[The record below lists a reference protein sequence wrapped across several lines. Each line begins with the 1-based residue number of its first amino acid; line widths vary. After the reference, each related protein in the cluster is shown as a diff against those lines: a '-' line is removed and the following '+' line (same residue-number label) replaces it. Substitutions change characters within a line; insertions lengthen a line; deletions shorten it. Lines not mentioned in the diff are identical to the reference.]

1 MIGMD
6 RRTGLPISSVKHLRQ
21 SIEDILTTPLGSR
34 LMRPEYGSTI
44 RRFVDLP
51 VSEGWKSAVQAE
63 AARALKRWEPR
74 LELTQVQ
81 VLSVLDGRITFRL
94 SGIYKGDSQL
104 LEVNV

>member
-6 RRTGLPISSVKHLRQ
+6 RRTGRSLTGIAHLRQ

-34 LMRPEYGSTI
+34 RMRPDYGSTL

-63 AARALKRWEPR
+63 VARALGRWEPR
-74 LELTQVQ
+74 LKLTAVR
-81 VLSVLDGRITFRL
+81 VVSVLDGQIGFRL
-94 SGIYKGDSQL
+94 EGDYLGDSVVV
-104 LEVNV
+104 EVSA

>member
-6 RRTGLPISSVKHLRQ
+6 RRTGGPISASTHLRQ

-34 LMRPEYGSTI
+34 RMRPDYGSKL

-63 AARALKRWEPR
+63 VTRSLLRWEPR
-74 LELTQVQ
+74 LKLERVRVLAVVGGQITLQLTGQY
-81 VLSVLDGRITFRL
+81 L
-94 SGIYKGDSQL
+94 GDSQT
-104 LEVNV
+104 LEVTA

>member
-6 RRTGLPISSVKHLRQ
+6 RHTGLPISGIDHLMQ
-21 SIEDILTTPLGSR
+21 SIEDILTTPIGSR
-34 LMRPEYGSTI
+34 LMRPEYGSSI

-74 LELTQVQ
+74 LDLTRVQ
-81 VLSVLDGRITFRL
+81 VLSVLNGRITFRL
-94 SGIYKGDSQL
+94 SGTYKGDSEL
-104 LEVNV
+104 LEVTV

>member
-6 RRTGLPISSVKHLRQ
+6 RHTGLPISGIDHLMQ
-21 SIEDILTTPLGSR
+21 SIEDILTTPIGSR
-34 LMRPEYGSTI
+34 LMRPEYGSTV

-74 LELTQVQ
+74 LDLTRVQ
-81 VLSVLDGRITFRL
+81 VLSVLNGRITFRL
-94 SGIYKGDSQL
+94 SGTYKGDSEL
-104 LEVNV
+104 LEVTV

>member
-6 RRTGLPISSVKHLRQ
+6 RHTGLPISGVEHLRQ
-21 SIEDILTTPLGSR
+21 SIADILTTPLGSR

-94 SGIYKGDSQL
+94 SGVYKGDSQL
-104 LEVNV
+104 VEVTV

>member
-6 RRTGLPISSVKHLRQ
+6 RHTGLPISDIDHLMQ
-21 SIEDILTTPLGSR
+21 SIEDILTTPIGSR
-34 LMRPEYGSTI
+34 LMRPEYGSSI

-74 LELTQVQ
+74 LDLTRVQ
-81 VLSVLDGRITFRL
+81 VLSVLNGRITFRL
-94 SGIYKGDSQL
+94 SGTYKGDSEL
-104 LEVNV
+104 LEVTV

>member
-6 RRTGLPISSVKHLRQ
+6 RRTGLLISGVEHLRQ

-74 LELTQVQ
+74 IELTRVQ
-81 VLSVLDGRITFRL
+81 VLSVLDGRVTFRL
-94 SGIYKGDSQL
+94 TGTYEGDSEL
-104 LEVNV
+104 LEVTV

>member
-6 RRTGLPISSVKHLRQ
+6 RHTGLPISGVEHLRQ
-21 SIEDILTTPLGSR
+21 SIADILTTPLGSR

>member
-6 RRTGLPISSVKHLRQ
+6 RRTGLPISGVEHLRQ

-74 LELTQVQ
+74 LELTRVQ
-81 VLSVLDGRITFRL
+81 VLSVLSGRITFRL
-94 SGIYKGDSQL
+94 TGTYKGDSEL
-104 LEVNV
+104 LEVTV

>member
-6 RRTGLPISSVKHLRQ
+6 RRTGLPISGVEHLRQ

-74 LELTQVQ
+74 IELTRVQ
-81 VLSVLDGRITFRL
+81 VLSVLDGRVTFRL
-94 SGIYKGDSQL
+94 TGTYEGDSEL
-104 LEVNV
+104 LEVTV

>member
-6 RRTGLPISSVKHLRQ
+6 RHTGLPISGIDHLMQ
-21 SIEDILTTPLGSR
+21 SIEDILTTPLGAR

-74 LELTQVQ
+74 LELTRVQ
-81 VLSVLDGRITFRL
+81 VTSVLNGRITFRL
-94 SGIYKGDSQL
+94 SGIYKGDNEL
-104 LEVNV
+104 LEVTV

>member
-6 RRTGLPISSVKHLRQ
+6 RYTGLPISGIDHLMQ
-21 SIEDILTTPLGSR
+21 SIEDILTTPIGSR
-34 LMRPEYGSTI
+34 LMRPEYGSSI

-74 LELTQVQ
+74 LDLTRVQ
-81 VLSVLDGRITFRL
+81 VLSVLNGRITFRL
-94 SGIYKGDSQL
+94 SGTYKGDSEL
-104 LEVNV
+104 LEVTV